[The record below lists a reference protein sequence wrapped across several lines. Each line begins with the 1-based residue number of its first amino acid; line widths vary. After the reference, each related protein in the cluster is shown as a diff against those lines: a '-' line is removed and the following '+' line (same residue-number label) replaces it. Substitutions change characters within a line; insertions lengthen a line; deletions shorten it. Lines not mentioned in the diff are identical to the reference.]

1 MARLAFGPLGVVMA
15 LFPDAVLEAFED
27 VALENPEE
35 CTANPYI
42 VPAIRAE
49 GAVYALASVVGGRTY
64 RWLLGIG
71 GVAGVVV
78 ALFPDR
84 YLEFGAELAYENPE
98 DVAWNDD
105 FVTAVRVLGVV
116 LVLLALNAARPRGD
130 GTDEEPA
137 TQRDEPAEADA

>member
-35 CTANPYI
+35 CTAKPYL
-42 VPAIRAE
+42 VPAVRVE
-49 GAVYALASVVGGRTY
+49 GVVYALASVVGGRAY

-84 YLEFGAELAYENPE
+84 YLAFGAELAYENPE
-98 DVAWNDD
+98 DVEWSDD

-116 LVLLALNAARPRGD
+116 LVLLALSAVRSRGD
-130 GTDEEPA
+130 DGEGGDDGDDGDE
-137 TQRDEPAEADA
+137 

>member
-1 MARLAFGPLGVVMA
+1 MA
-15 LFPDAVLEAFED
+15 LFPDSVLEAFEN

-49 GAVYALASVVGGRTY
+49 GTLYALASVVGGRTY

-84 YLEFGAELAYENPE
+84 YLEFGAEIAYENPE
-98 DVAWNDD
+98 AVDWNDD

-116 LVLLALNAARPRGD
+116 LVLLALNAARSGGN
-130 GTDEEPA
+130 GTDEVSA
-137 TQRDEPAEADA
+137 TQRDEPAEGDA